1 MPKRKCSDRTP
12 EVIGLVFDRIFA
24 AASNA
29 DSNLP
34 LAGGTTASSHTQK
47 FTQYLKQLKA
57 QVLSEAAEGE
67 REPKMAAKEFTLED
81 AVEAFRL
88 TYSTVMSESKKHFWN
103 IEDLPE
109 TKDFAQ
115 TPCISKTS
123 Q

>member
-1 MPKRKCSDRTP
+1 MPKRKRSDRTP
-12 EVIGLVFDRIFA
+12 EVIGLVFDQIFA
-24 AASNA
+24 ATSNT

-34 LAGGTTASSHTQK
+34 GGTAASSHKQK

-67 REPKMAAKEFTLED
+67 RETKMAAKEFTLED